1 MIHKPLFTALD
12 LPEYSWL
19 KIINPSAILRN
30 VRHALFDFDGTIS
43 LIRRG
48 WEKIMIPMMVEMICG
63 EHDRSPEI
71 ISAVEDYVD
80 QSTGILTI
88 KQMQWLVQTV
98 EHYGYVRQPLTAH
111 AYKKIYNERLLLPVK
126 ERMSQMDGSQ
136 SACDQLM
143 VSGAR
148 IFLQSLQEQ
157 GIKLYLASGTDH
169 EYVIEEAQILGV
181 SDYFTPHIYGA
192 LDDTPAFT
200 KERIIQDIIHT
211 HDLHGEQLMVVGDG
225 PVEIRHAKTHGALA
239 LGVAA
244 NENKKRGFNLKK
256 VQRLKQAG
264 VDLIIADF
272 KQRKELLDFL
282 CFTDAQP

>member
-1 MIHKPLFTALD
+1 MMHKPVFTALD

-48 WEKIMIPMMVEMICG
+48 WETIMIPMMVEMICG
-63 EHDRSPEI
+63 EYGPSPEI
-71 ISAVEDYVD
+71 ISEVEDYVD
-80 QSTGILTI
+80 RSTGILTI

-98 EHYGYVRQPLTAH
+98 EHYGYVQQPLTAH
-111 AYKKIYNERLLLPVK
+111 AYKKLYNERLLLPVK
-126 ERMSQMDGSQ
+126 QRIKQMDGSQ
-136 SACDQLM
+136 SARDQLM

-148 IFLQSLQEQ
+148 IFLQALQDQ

-169 EYVIEEAQILGV
+169 EYVIEEARILGV
-181 SDYFTPHIYGA
+181 SDYFESHIYGA
-192 LDDTPAFT
+192 RDDTPAYT
-200 KERIIQDIIHT
+200 KERIIQDIIQT
-211 HDLHGEQLMVVGDG
+211 NDLRGEQLMVVGDG
-225 PVEIRHAKTHGALA
+225 PVEIQHAKANGALA

-244 NENKKRGFNLKK
+244 DESKRQGFNIKK
-256 VQRLKQAG
+256 VQRLKDAG
-264 VDLIIADF
+264 ADLIIAGF
-272 KQRKELLDFL
+272 ERHKELLDLL